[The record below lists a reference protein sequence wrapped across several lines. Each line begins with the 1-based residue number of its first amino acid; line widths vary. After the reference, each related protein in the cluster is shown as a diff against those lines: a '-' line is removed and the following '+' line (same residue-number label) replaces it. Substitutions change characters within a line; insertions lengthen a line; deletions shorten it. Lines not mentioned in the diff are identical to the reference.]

1 MTDSRLDGWLAALD
15 ERHLA
20 DLTPREVVRALRA
33 LSSCYVERR
42 GKLAA
47 GGALDSSGKR
57 AAFALFYGPLH
68 FLVVRE
74 IVRALPAALGPIDT
88 LIDLGCGTGAAG
100 AAWASEAPTQRIAGV
115 DRNGWAVS
123 EATGTYRAFGLS
135 GRAKQGDLLRIRL
148 DPGPGD
154 AILAAYTINELQ
166 DSARRELLQRL
177 LAGHERGARL
187 LVIEPIARRLG
198 AWWPEWADAFQ
209 RAGGRADD
217 WRFARPL
224 PPRQRDLAKA
234 AGLDPRELTA
244 RSLWLGTANPN
255 AQLSTP
261 KLQLPTPKRQR
272 PSF

>member
-1 MTDSRLDGWLAALD
+1 MHRTVDLTDSRLTGWLAALD

-20 DLTPREVVRALRA
+20 DLTPREVARALRA

-74 IVRALPAALGPIDT
+74 IVRALPGALSPIDT

-100 AAWASEAPTQRIAGV
+100 AAWASEAPTRGITGV

-123 EATGTYRAFGLS
+123 EATATYRAFGLS
-135 GRAKQGDLLRIRL
+135 GRATQGDLLRIRL
-148 DPGPGD
+148 ESEPRD

-166 DSARRELLQRL
+166 DSTRRELLPRL
-177 LAGHERGARL
+177 IAAHERGARV

-198 AWWPEWADAFQ
+198 AWWPEWADACQ
-209 RAGGRADD
+209 RAEGRADE
-217 WRFARPL
+217 WRFATAL
-224 PPRQRDLAKA
+224 PTRQRHLAKA
-234 AGLDPRELTA
+234 AGLDPRVLTA
-244 RSLWLGTANPN
+244 RSLWL
-255 AQLSTP
+255 
-261 KLQLPTPKRQR
+261 
-272 PSF
+272 PSKGSG